1 MTKNI
6 IGLMS
11 GTSVDG
17 VDAALVKINEA
28 ENGLSVKVIDFVS
41 LPYQK
46 AFKDKI
52 FEAADLEKSRIQ
64 TVAELNIEIAEKFVA
79 AVFEL
84 LKDSLY
90 SIRDI
95 DLIASHGQ
103 TIFHNVEDKNNIS
116 TLQIGSGAFIAQ
128 KTGVTTVCNFRMR
141 DLAAGGEG
149 APLIPYVDHLLYT
162 SQEKNRVLQ
171 NIGGIANFT
180 YLPAG
185 ASFNQ
190 IKGSDNGPGNMLIDQ
205 AVKILTEHQ
214 YDYDHDGQMA
224 ARGKIDK
231 MLLDY
236 MLEHPFI
243 KRDIPKSSGR
253 RDFGKSYAR
262 EIIELAQKNNLSRND
277 IIATIT
283 AFTAEAIVDSYQRF
297 LDFQID
303 EIIISGGG
311 SYNKFLINKIKEL
324 CQKNAA
330 AEIKVLTL
338 EDIDQSSEAKE
349 AAAFA
354 VLGYQTL
361 KGRKNNVP
369 AATGAKEAVVLGDI
383 VPGTDFFDYF
393 NYT

>member
-1 MTKNI
+1 MSKNV

-17 VDAALVKINEA
+17 VDAALVNIDELDD
-28 ENGLSVKVIDFVS
+28 GISVKIIDFIS

-46 AFKDKI
+46 EFKDKI
-52 FEAADLEKSRIQ
+52 FKAANLEKS
-64 TVAELNIEIAEKFVA
+64 TVQDIAELNIELADKFVE

-103 TIFHNVEDKNNIS
+103 TIYHNVEDKNNIS
-116 TLQIGSGAFIAQ
+116 TLQVGAGAVIAQ
-128 KTGVTTVCNFRMR
+128 KTNITAVCNFRMR

-185 ASFNQ
+185 SDFED
-190 IKGSDNGPGNMLIDQ
+190 IRGSDNGPGNMMIDY
-205 AVKILTEHQ
+205 AVKILTAGEF
-214 YDYDHDGQMA
+214 DYDQDGKMAAQGEIDQELLGQM
-224 ARGKIDK
+224 
-231 MLLDY
+231 M
-236 MLEHPFI
+236 EHPFI
-243 KRDIPKSSGR
+243 KREAPKSSGR
-253 RDFGKSYAR
+253 SDFGESYVR
-262 EIIELAQKNNLSRND
+262 KIIELAQQKNMVKND

-283 AFTAEAIVDSYQRF
+283 AFTAEAVVDSYQRF
-297 LDFQID
+297 LDSEID
-303 EIIISGGG
+303 EVIISGGG
-311 SYNKFLINKIKEL
+311 SYNKFLVAKIKEL
-324 CQKNAA
+324 SQQNISDK
-330 AEIKVLTL
+330 IRVLTL
-338 EDIDQSSEAKE
+338 DDLAQSSEAKE

-369 AATGAKEAVVLGDI
+369 AATGAKESVILGDI
-383 VPGTDFFDYF
+383 VPGGDFFDYL
-393 NYT
+393 NW

>member
-1 MTKNI
+1 MSKNV

-17 VDAALVKINEA
+17 IDAALVNIEEQND
-28 ENGLSVKVIDFVS
+28 GLSVKIVDFIS

-46 AFKDKI
+46 IFKEKI
-52 FEAADLEKSRIQ
+52 FKAADLEKSRLQDI
-64 TVAELNIEIAEKFVA
+64 AELNIELADKFVE

-84 LKDSLY
+84 LKDSSY
-90 SIRDI
+90 SVRDI

-103 TIFHNVEDKNNIS
+103 TIYHNVETQAKIA
-116 TLQIGSGAFIAQ
+116 TLQIGAGAVIAQ
-128 KTGVTTVCNFRMR
+128 KTSITTICNFRMR

-162 SQEKNRVLQ
+162 SPNKNRVLQ

-180 YLPAG
+180 YLPA
-185 ASFNQ
+185 AADFKE
-190 IKGSDNGPGNMLIDQ
+190 IKGSDNGPGNMLIDY
-205 AVKILTEHQ
+205 AVKILTENQ
-214 YDYDHDGQMA
+214 FDYDKDGQMA
-224 ARGKIDK
+224 AQGKIDK
-231 MLLDY
+231 ELLNFMLD
-236 MLEHPFI
+236 HPFI

-253 RDFGKSYAR
+253 RDFGESYAR
-262 EIIELAQKNNLSRND
+262 KIIKLARQKNLVAND

-283 AFTAEAIVDSYQRF
+283 AFTAEAVVNSYQRF
-297 LDFQID
+297 LGSQID

-311 SYNKFLINKIKEL
+311 SYNNFLLDKIREL
-324 CQKNAA
+324 SQQKIA
-330 AEIKVLTL
+330 AEIQVLTL

-383 VPGTDFFDYF
+383 IPGDDFFDHLSWK
-393 NYT
+393 